1 MLCQRNIRANSSK
14 RSLTC
19 TEHNI
24 SLGKEL
30 SSIETPVWKYT
41 PAEFDKLFRHAKK
54 LEHEIEIIRY
64 TGLVIEIPLQKNLFC
79 WRVYTTRET
88 TVSMS
93 SAIMKELDLQSVHPE
108 VKQQFKKRQQE
119 QKKDWLERS
128 FTAQHPN
135 QTWVSD
141 IAYFRVEGYWLY
153 LCIILDLYSR

>member
-1 MLCQRNIRANSSK
+1 M
-14 RSLTC
+14 
-19 TEHNI
+19 
-24 SLGKEL
+24 
-30 SSIETPVWKYT
+30 
-41 PAEFDKLFRHAKK
+41 
-54 LEHEIEIIRY
+54 
-64 TGLVIEIPLQKNLFC
+64 
-79 WRVYTTRET
+79 
-88 TVSMS
+88 SMS